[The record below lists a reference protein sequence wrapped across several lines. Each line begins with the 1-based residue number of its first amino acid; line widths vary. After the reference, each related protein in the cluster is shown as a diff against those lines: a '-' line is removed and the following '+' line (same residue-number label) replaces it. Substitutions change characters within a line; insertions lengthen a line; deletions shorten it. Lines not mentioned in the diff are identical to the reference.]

1 VPTRRAGRPRDT
13 ALDARIHQ
21 AVLDV
26 ISDLGYAR
34 LSYETVARK
43 AGVSRPTL
51 YLRAASKPILVTAAL
66 IYTYGL
72 DPVPDTGT
80 LRGDLDALQQ
90 HQVHFYNDP
99 VIAASFPG
107 LLADINEDPR
117 AAKKWCDDFVTP
129 RRSSTIRAV
138 QRAKQRGELRDD
150 TPHEWV
156 CDVLTGPLIS
166 AAFLYGHRRIPSHIA
181 RDTVDL
187 VIATYGNS
195 HGQVTTQ
202 AE

>member
-1 VPTRRAGRPRDT
+1 MPTRRAGRPRDT
-13 ALDARIHQ
+13 DLDARIHQ

-26 ISDLGYAR
+26 ISDIGYAR
-34 LSYETVARK
+34 LSYETVASK

-51 YLRAASKPILVTAAL
+51 YRRAASKPILVTAAL
-66 IYTYGL
+66 IHTYGL

-80 LRGDLDALQQ
+80 LRGDLNALQQ
-90 HQVHFYNDP
+90 HQVRFYNDP

-107 LLADINEDPR
+107 LLADINEDPT
-117 AAKKWCDDFVTP
+117 AAQKWCDDFVTP
-129 RRSSTIRAV
+129 RRSSTIRAL

-166 AAFLYGHRRIPSHIA
+166 TAFLQGPRRIPTRIA

-187 VIATYGNS
+187 VIATYGTS